1 MKDKNLFCFR
11 ITVIYVMF
19 RDYKKYGFILPDLN
33 MRGLAQLQEEFL
45 NLLRKKT
52 KLLIKQVNL
61 SASNSCTHCVN
72 GKRQLIVTNA

>member
-33 MRGLAQLQEEFL
+33 MQGLA
-45 NLLRKKT
+45 
-52 KLLIKQVNL
+52 
-61 SASNSCTHCVN
+61 
-72 GKRQLIVTNA
+72 